1 MTTLG
6 GEFLLNE
13 AGHLEVHRSY
23 NMGLARLSAKT
34 AAVARHP
41 SLERFNNLLSLK
53 NTDLKALVREQGL
66 EARCDLN
73 NNPSMR
79 RALYET
85 HAETLEL
92 VETEISLSDGDAASI
107 WKSLDRYLPIYT
119 LFRSDRVSSDQDPE
133 AQNPLKA
140 AVARAVADLADEL
153 ERLTAQVRG
162 TVEET
167 ARRTIEQ
174 MQANFPDLKLAN
186 ELTPKFQEPK
196 WSPIFKIEL
205 DADDGVPL
213 NKRGSGVR
221 RLILMSFFQAEAN
234 RMRTERNEA
243 GDHSVPVIYA
253 VEEPETAQHPD
264 NQARIVEAL
273 QSLVEASDQVFL
285 TTHNPSLAELLPV
298 HSVRFV
304 DDDETGGVR
313 VCEPDDNVLEA
324 VTKALGVLP
333 ARLPNTGVKVAVMTE
348 GKTDIDALMNFYSIL
363 SASGDLRPFD
373 TGLVFWAFGGG
384 ETVKD
389 WIERQYLDALEIP
402 QVIIVDSDRNAHG
415 APTSRKTQEIIA
427 MLAARAD
434 ATAIMTE
441 KREIENYLHPDALSR
456 ASGGTISFDA
466 AWDLDFDRLP
476 VRLGEAITSA
486 RRAGAITFTPQSR
499 DGQPMPPLETAK
511 GHCKK
516 VITSYLFAQMTAEEI
531 KQRSTRADG
540 TCEVLEWFEA
550 IAQHVR

>member
-1 MTTLG
+1 MKIEEIILENFRRYRGRHRIRVDALTTFIGRNDAGKSTILEALDVFFGGTTKIDKDDLSRGADKQEARIGVVFSGFPAEVSIDRGAMTTLG

-196 WSPIFKIEL
+196 WSPIFKTEL

-313 VCEPDDNVLEA
+313 VCEPVCRR
-324 VTKALGVLP
+324 G
-333 ARLPNTGVKVAVMTE
+333 R
-348 GKTDIDALMNFYSIL
+348 
-363 SASGDLRPFD
+363 
-373 TGLVFWAFGGG
+373 
-384 ETVKD
+384 
-389 WIERQYLDALEIP
+389 
-402 QVIIVDSDRNAHG
+402 HG
-415 APTSRKTQEIIA
+415 I
-427 MLAARAD
+427 
-434 ATAIMTE
+434 
-441 KREIENYLHPDALSR
+441 
-456 ASGGTISFDA
+456 G
-466 AWDLDFDRLP
+466 
-476 VRLGEAITSA
+476 
-486 RRAGAITFTPQSR
+486 
-499 DGQPMPPLETAK
+499 
-511 GHCKK
+511 
-516 VITSYLFAQMTAEEI
+516 
-531 KQRSTRADG
+531 
-540 TCEVLEWFEA
+540 
-550 IAQHVR
+550 